1 MLLRYITI
9 EYTRMENILVQL
21 LMSQVKKKPKRTKK
35 PLYIT
40 LCFWYGIN

>member
-21 LMSQVKKKPKRTKK
+21 LMSQVKKKTQTNQKTPVHYFMF
-35 PLYIT
+35 LV
-40 LCFWYGIN
+40 WD